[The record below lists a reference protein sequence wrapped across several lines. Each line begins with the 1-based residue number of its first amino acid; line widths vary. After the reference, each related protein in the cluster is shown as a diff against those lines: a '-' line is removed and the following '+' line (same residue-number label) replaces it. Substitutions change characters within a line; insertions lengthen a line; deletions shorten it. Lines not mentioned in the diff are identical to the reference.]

1 METQKAKKTAATTAT
16 TATKMA
22 RKMVLKFK
30 YEDFLN
36 NDIPNLMINIW
47 SYSDD
52 HGVVCNICTT
62 YKKVLHRSIKKK
74 WQPELKNVDEIIQK
88 LKKRD
93 TKWCNLSKISS
104 AEGHL
109 LMYVIEKDD

>member
-36 NDIPNLMINIW
+36 NDIPNLMINIS

-52 HGVVCNICTT
+52 HGVGCNICTT
-62 YKKVLHRSIKKK
+62 YKRFCIAA
-74 WQPELKNVDEIIQK
+74 
-88 LKKRD
+88 LKKNGNR
-93 TKWCNLSKISS
+93 NLKT
-104 AEGHL
+104 
-109 LMYVIEKDD
+109 

>member
-1 METQKAKKTAATTAT
+1 METQKAKKTAAT

-36 NDIPNLMINIW
+36 NDIPNLMINIS

-52 HGVVCNICTT
+52 HGVGCNICTT
-62 YKKVLHRSIKKK
+62 YKRFCIAA
-74 WQPELKNVDEIIQK
+74 
-88 LKKRD
+88 LKKNGNR
-93 TKWCNLSKISS
+93 NLKT
-104 AEGHL
+104 
-109 LMYVIEKDD
+109 

>member
-1 METQKAKKTAATTAT
+1 METQKAKKTAAT

-74 WQPELKNVDEIIQK
+74 MATRIEKRRRNYSK
-88 LKKRD
+88 TKKKR
-93 TKWCNLSKISS
+93 
-104 AEGHL
+104 H
-109 LMYVIEKDD
+109 

>member
-16 TATKMA
+16 TAATATKMA

-47 SYSDD
+47 SY
-52 HGVVCNICTT
+52 
-62 YKKVLHRSIKKK
+62 
-74 WQPELKNVDEIIQK
+74 
-88 LKKRD
+88 
-93 TKWCNLSKISS
+93 
-104 AEGHL
+104 
-109 LMYVIEKDD
+109 

>member
-1 METQKAKKTAATTAT
+1 METQKAKKTAAT

-52 HGVVCNICTT
+52 HGVGCNICTT
-62 YKKVLHRSIKKK
+62 CKKFCIRA
-74 WQPELKNVDEIIQK
+74 
-88 LKKRD
+88 LKKNGNA
-93 TKWCNLSKISS
+93 NLKT
-104 AEGHL
+104 
-109 LMYVIEKDD
+109 